1 LIIIEEREARE
12 MGDRLKDRV
21 AVITGSGQGIGRA
34 IAIAMAKEG
43 AKVVTNNR
51 RAGSAG
57 GDAET
62 VVNEIKI
69 MGGQAAPFFGSI
81 SEFDVAEKL
90 IEATVKSFGRVDI
103 LVNNAGADAPRM
115 VWNMTEED
123 WDRCLD
129 SYLKGSFNCI
139 RFASALMRE
148 QRWGRIINTTST
160 AWLGTV
166 GHCNYGA
173 AKAGIVGLTRAV
185 AREVGRYGVT
195 CNAYAPTAATR
206 FTISGEVVAGF
217 KKRYEAGLMTKERFE
232 ELTNPPAPETVAPF
246 IIYLCTDAAADINGQ
261 VFDVTGGSIALYSE
275 PVKKKSI
282 DKTEGL
288 WTVEELIDLVPKV
301 LLEGY
306 KNPSPPQPD
315 K

>member
-1 LIIIEEREARE
+1 

-21 AVITGSGQGIGRA
+21 AVVTGSGQGIGES
-34 IAIAMAKEG
+34 IAVALAKEG

-51 RAGSAG
+51 RPGTSG

-62 VVNEIKI
+62 AAKEII
-69 MGGQAAPFFGSI
+69 GMGGQAVAFFGSV
-81 SEFDVAEKL
+81 SEFDGAQKL
-90 IEATVKSFGRVDI
+90 IQAAVDNFGRLDI

-123 WDRCLD
+123 WDRCVD
-129 SYLKGSFNCI
+129 SFLKGSFNCI
-139 RFASALMRE
+139 RHACGLMRE
-148 QRWGRIINTTST
+148 QRWGRIINTTSS

-185 AREVGRYGVT
+185 AREMGRYGVT

-206 FTISGEVVAGF
+206 FTVSEDIIAGF
-217 KKRYEAGLMTKERFE
+217 KKRYEAGLMTKERYE
-232 ELTNPPAPETVAPF
+232 ELINPPGPETVTPLLV
-246 IIYLCTDAAADINGQ
+246 YLCTDEAADINGQ
-261 VFDVTGGSIALYSE
+261 VFDVTGGNIAIYSE
-275 PVKKKSI
+275 PVKRKSI
-282 DKTEGL
+282 GKEEGL
-288 WTVEELIDLVPKV
+288 WTVEELIELVPKI

-306 KNPSPPQPD
+306 QNPAPSQPA